1 MQLWAAVNK
10 TVHVDSPFKNKKDSC
25 RVIHPATAA
34 CKWKQTVTIHL
45 TWYLISGNTL
55 TCDCKTGFLAQDCT
69 ILVLSEALIEPFI
82 WFVSSS
88 ALHFRYIQGAVGEQ
102 VHPLVLHHVYAVLEP
117 SDIDGR
123 LSVRLTVQD
132 NGVLPHDRD
141 IARLLDEK

>member
-10 TVHVDSPFKNKKDSC
+10 TVHAESPFKNKNDSC
-25 RVIHPATAA
+25 RWIPLPPGDCCV
-34 CKWKQTVTIHL
+34 QTVAMHL
-45 TWYLISGNTL
+45 TWCICGNAL

-88 ALHFRYIQGAVGEQ
+88 ALHFRYVQGAVGEQ
-102 VHPLVLHHVYAVLEP
+102 VHPLVLHHAYAVLEP
-117 SDIDGR
+117 SDVDGR
-123 LSVRLTVQD
+123 LAVRLTVQD
-132 NGVLPHDRD
+132 NGVPPHDRD